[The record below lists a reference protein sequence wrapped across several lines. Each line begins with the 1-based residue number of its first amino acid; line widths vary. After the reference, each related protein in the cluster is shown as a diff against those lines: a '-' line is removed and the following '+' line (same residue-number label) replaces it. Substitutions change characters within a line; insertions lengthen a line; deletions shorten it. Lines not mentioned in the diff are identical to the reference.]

1 MMSFSLNE
9 VDATARKAARGA
21 GYSWG
26 LAEEA
31 GKATRWL
38 CAQGLDGCAA
48 LAALLQEPRPETPT
62 RKGAIWSGPGALCP
76 LATGAAL
83 SDFAADL
90 ANGPIRLVEVAHPQ
104 LLLPFAAGAAR
115 HLGTVL
121 TLSCDTLTART
132 DGAGLDLATIPVPPG
147 TSDVT
152 VSIGGAMAGT
162 RAKHTRATS
171 DPADWETLTGFA
183 ARTYAPATDASRRL
197 GAGAGLSDND

>member
-1 MMSFSLNE
+1 MSFSLNE
-9 VDATARKAARGA
+9 VEVTAKKAARGA

-38 CAQGLDGCAA
+38 CAQGLDGCAS
-48 LAALLQEPRPETPT
+48 LAALLQEPRHASPQLKP
-62 RKGAIWSGPGALCP
+62 GIWSASGVLCP
-76 LATGAAL
+76 LVTGAAL
-83 SDFAADL
+83 SDFTAQL
-90 ANGPIRLVEVAHPQ
+90 TEGPIRIVDVAHPQ

-115 HLGTVL
+115 QTGTVL
-121 TLSCDTLTART
+121 TLTCEDLVAHT
-132 DGAGLDLATIPVPPG
+132 DGAGVDLTHIPSPPG

-152 VSIGGAMAGT
+152 VSMGGAMAGFLP
-162 RAKHTRATS
+162 KQTRATP
-171 DPADWETLTGFA
+171 DPAIWDVLIAFA

>member
-1 MMSFSLNE
+1 MSFSLNE
-9 VDATARKAARGA
+9 VEATAKKAARGA

-62 RKGAIWSGPGALCP
+62 CDGVVWSGPGALCS
-76 LATGAAL
+76 LITGATL
-83 SDFAADL
+83 SDCAADL
-90 ANGPIRLVEVAHPQ
+90 ANGPIRLVEVAQPQ

-121 TLSCDTLTART
+121 TLSCDTLTACT
-132 DGAGLDLATIPVPPG
+132 DGAGLDLATIPAPPG

-152 VSIGGAMAGT
+152 VSIGGAMAEA
-162 RAKHTRATS
+162 RAIQSRATP

>member
-1 MMSFSLNE
+1 MSFSLNE
-9 VDATARKAARGA
+9 VEATAKKAARGA

-38 CAQGLDGCAA
+38 SAQGLDGCGA
-48 LAALLQEPRPETPT
+48 LAALLQEPRHESPT
-62 RKGAIWSGPGALCP
+62 RDGDIWSANGALCP
-76 LATGAAL
+76 LASGAAL

-90 ANGPIRLVEVAHPQ
+90 AAGPIRLIEVAHPQ

-115 HLGTVL
+115 QMGTVL
-121 TLSCDTLTART
+121 TLACDTLTART
-132 DGAGLDLATIPVPPG
+132 DGAGVDLAHIPSPPG
-147 TSDVT
+147 TSDVQ
-152 VSIGGAMAGT
+152 VSLGGRMGAALPHQT
-162 RAKHTRATS
+162 RAAS
-171 DPADWETLTGFA
+171 DPAIWAVLTGLA

>member
-9 VDATARKAARGA
+9 VEATAKKAARGA

-38 CAQGLDGCAA
+38 CAQGLEGCGA
-48 LAALLQEPRPETPT
+48 LAALLQEPRHETPT
-62 RKGAIWSGPGALCP
+62 RKGAVWSGPGALCP
-76 LATGAAL
+76 LITGAAL

-90 ANGPIRLVEVAHPQ
+90 ANGPIRLVEVAQPQ

-115 HLGTVL
+115 HLGAAL

-132 DGAGLDLATIPVPPG
+132 DGAGVDLANIPAPPG

-152 VSIGGAMAGT
+152 VSVGGAMAST
-162 RAKHTRATS
+162 LPNHTRAAP
-171 DPADWETLTGFA
+171 DPAIWAILTGFA